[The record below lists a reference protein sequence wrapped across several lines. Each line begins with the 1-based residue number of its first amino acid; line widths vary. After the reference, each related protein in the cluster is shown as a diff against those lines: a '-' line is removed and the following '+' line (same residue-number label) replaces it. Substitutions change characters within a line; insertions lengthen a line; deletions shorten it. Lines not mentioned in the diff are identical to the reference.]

1 MIGRLTPRRLAVV
14 LLALALSATSLAVLA
29 ADAPAHPS
37 DCHAQ
42 QACPAD
48 DHSYVWVDES
58 DNGWDCALEGSPEVR
73 PEDTTIIPYD
83 AVNFACQSLGSV
95 VGAPPVATA
104 PTTTAPTTTTTP
116 TVPVETVPAPERP
129 KPKPLPVTKEPR
141 PKATTP
147 APVQTTQQ
155 PKAVPK
161 AEEPARAEARKPPPP
176 KKPTVSAPREF
187 LRPVGPPP
195 NIRRDAPSL
204 LPALTAGG
212 YVFPVYGPSS
222 FIDTYGAARATVS
235 WHHGDDIFAPLG
247 APLLAVARGE
257 VFSVGWNDIGGL
269 RLWLRDEA
277 GNEFYYAHL
286 SAFSPLAVNG
296 ARVEAGA
303 VLGFIGNTGDAEGT
317 PYHVH
322 FEIHPVSLLALGYDG
337 VVNPTPYLLAWQRL
351 QDFGIRFQAG
361 SGSRAGLVRFN
372 PGVGWVPAVDP
383 STLAP
388 PEPGAIL
395 LQSSDISSASGLEP
409 GSLRRAL
416 NQATPEE
423 ADGLAES
430 LGQALS
436 SEATAARQEALPTP
450 LTRPVSEAEAGR
462 RLASARNRLELRLR
476 RQAVTHARAAA
487 LAATSRPFSS
497 APWDLLA
504 ICESGGN
511 WSTNTG
517 NGYSGGLQFAP
528 GTWIAFGGARFALTA
543 AEAARGEQIIIAERV
558 LAAQGWIAW
567 PACSAE
573 LGLR

>member
-1 MIGRLTPRRLAVV
+1 MTPRRLAVV
-14 LLALALSATSLAVLA
+14 LVALVLPTIGLAVLA
-29 ADAPAHPS
+29 SDAPAHPS

-42 QACPAD
+42 QSCPAD

-73 PEDTTIIPYD
+73 LEDTTII
-83 AVNFACQSLGSV
+83 AFEGVNFVCQALGPV
-95 VGAPPVATA
+95 VAAPPVATV
-104 PTTTAPTTTTTP
+104 PTTTAPRATTP
-116 TVPVETVPAPERP
+116 TLPVETVPAPARPEPEPKPATTTPRP
-129 KPKPLPVTKEPR
+129 KPATPSPVLTTEK
-141 PKATTP
+141 PKAP
-147 APVQTTQQ
+147 RQA
-155 PKAVPK
+155 A
-161 AEEPARAEARKPPPP
+161 EPARKRPRPE
-176 KKPTVSAPREF
+176 KPTVSVPPEF

-195 NIRRDAPSL
+195 IIRRDAPSL
-204 LPALTAGG
+204 LPALTADG

-222 FIDTYGAARATVS
+222 FIDTYGAARATVN
-235 WHHGDDIFAPLG
+235 WHHGTDIFAPLG

-257 VFSVGWNDIGGL
+257 VFSVGWNDLGGL

-296 ARVEAGA
+296 AHVEAGA

-337 VVNPTPYLLAWQRL
+337 VVNPQPYLEAWRRL

-361 SGSRAGLVRFN
+361 SAGAGRGLVRFN
-372 PGVGWVPAVDP
+372 PGVGWVPVVDP
-383 STLAP
+383 STPAP

-395 LQSSDISSASGLEP
+395 LQASDISSASGLEP
-409 GSLRRAL
+409 GSLQRAF
-416 NQATPEE
+416 NQATPDD
-423 ADGLAES
+423 ADGLREG

-436 SEATAARQEALPTP
+436 SELSPASQAALPTP
-450 LTRPVSEAEAGR
+450 LTRPISDTEAAQ
-462 RLASARNRLELRLR
+462 RLASARKRLETRLR
-476 RQAVTHARAAA
+476 GQAVAHARAAA
-487 LAATSRPFSS
+487 LAATSGPFRS

-511 WSTNTG
+511 WSTDTG

-543 AEAARGEQIIIAERV
+543 AQAARGEQITVAERV
-558 LAAQGWIAW
+558 LAAQGWEAW
-567 PACSAE
+567 PACSAR